1 VKKQLG
7 NAVLV
12 FLVVGAAAT
21 LMFEGATSDLL
32 PRGSVAPAFE
42 VDLPGGGRLRSE
54 ELKGQV
60 VLLDFWATYCPPC
73 REEMPWLVSL
83 SNELSS
89 KGVRF
94 VAVSHDDPSQREALV
109 AAYSKR
115 VPGLERYAAY
125 GDAIT
130 GGRYRVV
137 ALPTL
142 YVIGRDGKIAAA
154 VQGSTSE
161 WRVRRWLEAALEAE

>member
-1 VKKQLG
+1 MKKQLG

-12 FLVVGAAAT
+12 FLVVGAAAA
-21 LMFEGATSDLL
+21 LMFQGSGGDLL
-32 PRGSVAPAFE
+32 PKGSVAPPFE
-42 VDLPGGGRLRSE
+42 LERHGGGTLNSE
-54 ELKGQV
+54 ALKGQV

-83 SNELSS
+83 SNELGP

-94 VAVSHDDPSQREALV
+94 VAVSHDDPSERTSLV

-115 VPGLERYAAY
+115 VPGLDPSVAY

-130 GGRYRVV
+130 GGHYRVV

-161 WRVRRWLEAALEAE
+161 WRVRRWLNAALEEK